1 MEFGYTVPLQRYLKM
16 ELPPPKERTAPFFCW
31 DLHILTVQRRKSA
44 LAMNRSSRYSILLY
58 GMKETDW
65 KVLPEL
71 IKHEIKAAIL
81 REGLSEFEAARYF
94 ALGGPLRISP
104 LHGQKP
110 AASLNWAMGSLLH
123 HASLLDSRRLS
134 QPRISHVMNGEAYCV
149 AEYSKEGTPR
159 EFFFEGFRCLY

>member
-31 DLHILTVQRRKSA
+31 DLHIQTVQGRKTA

-71 IKHEIKAAIL
+71 IEQEIKAVIL

-104 LHGQKP
+104 SHGKMST
-110 AASLNWAMGSLLH
+110 ASLNWAMGTLLH
-123 HASLLDSRRLS
+123 RASLLDSRRLS
-134 QPRISHVMNGEAYCV
+134 QPRISQVMNDEVYYA
-149 AEYSKEGTPR
+149 AEFSKDGTPR
-159 EFFFEGFRCLY
+159 EFFLEGFRCL